1 MKIPMSPPKLTE
13 IMLKFKPSGL
23 LRIMD
28 IVSSSLVNDRYL
40 HWDQLRY
47 REPPEGCTLEEWW
60 VGLKLRRLAMVKSI
74 PLCDKHGDNFLFTQP
89 DPVLE
94 ALYNIAL
101 GAGGSIGIPTEIT
114 EQEKDR
120 YYFTSLIE
128 EAITSSQL
136 EGASTTR
143 DAAKEMLRTN
153 RPPRDHSEQMILNN
167 FQTMKRIGE
176 LRYEDLDTALVFEI
190 HRIITEGTLGDSKA
204 SGRFRTQNEDIKV
217 WTEKGLLLHSP
228 PPASELPDRMKI
240 MCDFANGKTPNTFV
254 HPALRAIILHF
265 WLAYDHPFADGNGRT
280 ARALFYWSMLRS
292 DFWLFEFIS
301 ISSIIRKAPA
311 QYARSFLY
319 TESDDNDLTYFVS
332 GQIKVIMK
340 ALEELV
346 QYVKRKTKQVRAM
359 EAELR
364 GVEVLNHRQK
374 ALISHALRHPQHRY
388 SIESHKRSH
397 NVVYQTARSDLLNMV
412 ERGLLIKNKIGRRLY
427 FSPVPDLNKSLVIPG

>member
-1 MKIPMSPPKLTE
+1 
-13 IMLKFKPSGL
+13 
-23 LRIMD
+23 
-28 IVSSSLVNDRYL
+28 
-40 HWDQLRY
+40 
-47 REPPEGCTLEEWW
+47 
-60 VGLKLRRLAMVKSI
+60 
-74 PLCDKHGDNFLFTQP
+74 
-89 DPVLE
+89 
-94 ALYNIAL
+94 
-101 GAGGSIGIPTEIT
+101 
-114 EQEKDR
+114 
-120 YYFTSLIE
+120 
-128 EAITSSQL
+128 
-136 EGASTTR
+136 
-143 DAAKEMLRTN
+143 
-153 RPPRDHSEQMILNN
+153 
-167 FQTMKRIGE
+167 
-176 LRYEDLDTALVFEI
+176 
-190 HRIITEGTLGDSKA
+190 
-204 SGRFRTQNEDIKV
+204 
-217 WTEKGLLLHSP
+217 
-228 PPASELPDRMKI
+228 MKI
-240 MCDFANGKTPNTFV
+240 MCDFANGKTPNSFV

-265 WLAYDHPFADGNGRT
+265 WLAYDHPFTDGNGRT

-319 TESDDNDLTYFVS
+319 TESDDNDLTYFVL

-346 QYVKRKTKQVRAM
+346 QYVKRKTKQVRVM

-427 FSPVPDLNKSLVIPG
+427 FSPVPDLNKSLVILG